1 MLSILAILSVFI
13 TVAVTGRDLSSS
25 RVKCVVSDEM
35 GAADNKLLKLSCI
48 KTAEQSRMCRA
59 NENLQER

>member
-13 TVAVTGRDLSSS
+13 TVAVTGGALSSR

-48 KTAEQSRMCRA
+48 KTVRK
-59 NENLQER
+59 

>member
-13 TVAVTGRDLSSS
+13 TVAVTGRALSSN

-48 KTAEQSRMCRA
+48 KTVRK
-59 NENLQER
+59 